1 MMFNKV
7 FATYKSQFKVVDST
21 EAADGTRIP
30 IIRGA
35 ASHTD
40 VQSQKGYRYRSGFW
54 DKVINDPALQ
64 QRIEERDMLGM
75 LEHPTDDSDYMRTP
89 LDKASHVVM
98 RAWVDE
104 SSHDPWIDCGLLN
117 NPDGNA
123 IKALVDVGFRPGCS
137 TRGLGDYLM
146 DSISEYLDPDT
157 FTVITWDLVKSPNFG
172 DIRLERVSD
181 SLLAS
186 PIFKEAVQMYQL
198 RDSVDDAY
206 NPDRLLL
213 ETRRAISALQ
223 DLCSAL
229 ERSCQ
234 RS

>member
-1 MMFNKV
+1 MLKV
-7 FATYKSQFKVVDST
+7 AIYGKGGIGKSTVTSNLAAAFASMGKKVIQIGCDPKADST
-21 EAADGTRIP
+21 
-30 IIRGA
+30 
-35 ASHTD
+35 
-40 VQSQKGYRYRSGFW
+40 
-54 DKVINDPALQ
+54 INL
-64 QRIEERDMLGM
+64 LGGEPLRPVM
-75 LEHPTDDSDYMRTP
+75 NYMR
-89 LDKASHVVM
+89 
-98 RAWVDE
+98 
-104 SSHDPWIDCGLLN
+104 
-117 NPDGNA
+117 
-123 IKALVDVGFRPGCS
+123 
-137 TRGLGDYLM
+137 
-146 DSISEYLDPDT
+146 
-157 FTVITWDLVKSPNFG
+157 